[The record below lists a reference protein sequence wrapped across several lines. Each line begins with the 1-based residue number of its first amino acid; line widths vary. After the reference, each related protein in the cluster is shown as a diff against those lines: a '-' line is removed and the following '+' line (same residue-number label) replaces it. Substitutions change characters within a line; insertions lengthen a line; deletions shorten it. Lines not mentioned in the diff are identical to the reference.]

1 LIFAIFALQYMETK
15 YNPIEGVED
24 FYQRKC
30 SWMPED
36 LKKEIGHFNA
46 FRVKDFLGPQQAP
59 LPYMPKNYYKI
70 SLIIGRNRYHYAD
83 KTIEIEKAALLFSNP
98 MIPYKWEP
106 LDDNQQGCFCIFTE
120 AFFSHFGNFKEY
132 PLFQP
137 GVSPVYLLD
146 DVELA
151 GLRSLFEQL
160 FEAIRTEY
168 KYKYDLIRAL
178 TLELMHKAMRMTPME
193 PTLFKE
199 SNANTRIASLFVEL
213 LERQFPIES
222 SVQTMQLRS
231 PADFATHLSVHI
243 NHLNR
248 ALKEVTG
255 QTTTQS
261 IAGRI
266 VRESANL
273 LKHTDWN
280 ISEIGYCL
288 GFEEPSHFIS
298 FFKKN
303 TGQTPKTYRNNA
315 IV

>member
-1 LIFAIFALQYMETK
+1 MESKNTR
-15 YNPIEGVED
+15 ISGVED
-24 FYQRKC
+24 FYQRKFN
-30 SWMPED
+30 WMPEG

-46 FRVKDFLGPQQAP
+46 FRVTEFLGPQRKP
-59 LPYMPKNYYKI
+59 MPYTPKDYFKI
-70 SLIIGRNRYHYAD
+70 SLVVGRNRYHYAD

-120 AFFSHFGNFKEY
+120 AFFSKFGNIREY
-132 PLFQP
+132 PIFQP

-146 DVELA
+146 DSQLESF
-151 GLRSLFEQL
+151 RSLYEQL
-160 FEAIRTEY
+160 FKAIGTEY
-168 KYKYDLIRAL
+168 KYKYDWIRAL
-178 TLELMHKAMRMTPME
+178 LLELMHEAMRMTPVDA
-193 PTLFKE
+193 TLFKE

-222 SVQTMQLRS
+222 AGQTPQLRT
-231 PADFATHLSVHI
+231 PGDFATYLSVHI

-255 QTTTQS
+255 QTTS
-261 IAGRI
+261 HLIADRI
-266 VRESANL
+266 LRESATL

-303 TGQTPKTYRNNA
+303 IGQTPKAYRNSG